1 MKKSQTNVP
10 QQLDD
15 DGVGHSEIASSNTLD
30 YKPRRTNFTPKKQP
44 SKEAVAQNLVSKYI
58 ALRDNPSYLSELAKS
73 NQIPLLLSTIE
84 ANGMNIVKG
93 MLLKD
98 IAEIRA
104 RQKDLSSQVYRR
116 QRKELQALR
125 KTEGEVTEE
134 QSYKSQVVPKGLGE
148 VVGARFEEM
157 GEMEAGKTMEEN
169 QIQAAEELEAVDEL
183 EAEPER
189 LLFVDARRELETL
202 IKLGYRGSP
211 LPEIVEVEKP
221 ELDYLRRL
229 SALWTT
235 FSSSRD
241 LSTSNPD
248 LKLALSFLYFLASPL
263 SPSSHAKA
271 LPPKTFL
278 PLAFEVFQHLVD
290 NVIPETSVAAT
301 PSYPDVPGSV
311 ILQLVFLRTISG
323 VSLDEGFLDLGKQAL
338 DSLALLRL
346 EYPSVARGISEE
358 NDTDVLLLQETI
370 ESHLTNLSVSR
381 QTEYQPA
388 LPSFSS
394 SASLSGLSHP
404 LLQVNEL
411 ISSHL
416 SAWLPTGK
424 TLSTRSSALLD
435 RFVEE
440 AVERNRWDV
449 ISSTWERWGESGSRG
464 GGWTM
469 RKYRRKL
476 AKWYC
481 GEAPFSTYPPV
492 ENGRLLRSPRPV
504 QIKQF
509 GELGAGTYRA
519 LTIQKAKLEDLGS
532 VSNDEKAKWIDL
544 LCSSK
549 ASNGRTHDLARR
561 FYTLFVK
568 QHPRGSLTPFIL
580 PGASLLRLIRVSTP
594 PVSSLTN
601 FTPAVIN
608 HFIASITSPA
618 SPYSSVAAGAKIDH
632 YDLSILAQCY
642 ALTGD
647 LQSMAQVYR
656 KLFEQK
662 MLPDVVDI
670 KTLLT
675 SAARRNPKFSVVLL
689 KQIQDAGLLIRKEW
703 IGAMMKAVIE
713 FYSASKSSGDR
724 GSTSEMRKVLD
735 GLEKYEKVALGLEG
749 GRSKEKREMSTKER
763 LLTLSSSATYK
774 SADLRNRTLP
784 FKSIIRS
791 VEFDEVSPYS
801 LTKLLL
807 SSQQTRDSKR
817 AIGLYNSAIEG
828 TGFFD
833 ETAFQIILS
842 TLLSDSVRS
851 STTPRDMIHNSLR
864 KYIEHAFSSPAHS
877 LRQAETLEL
886 SLRGI
891 IRLGDYNAFKQIMKL
906 SLERGLE
913 VPKVAILEMVRRWGV
928 EQVGKEEFGSVGGW
942 FEGVNERE
950 NRNDRRVREYL
961 EEKRMKEEQVG
972 DM

>member
-10 QQLDD
+10 SHDD
-15 DGVGHSEIASSNTLD
+15 RVVGQSEIAFVNNT
-30 YKPRRTNFTPKKQP
+30 RRTNFTPKKSP
-44 SKEAVAQNLVSKYI
+44 TKDEVAQNLVSKYI
-58 ALRDNPSYLSELAKS
+58 ALRDNPSYLAELAKS

-84 ANGMNIVKG
+84 MNGMNIIKG

-116 QRKELQALR
+116 QRKELQASR
-125 KTEGEVTEE
+125 KAEEELTEE
-134 QSYKSQVVPKGLGE
+134 QSDNLEVIPKGLGE
-148 VVGARFEEM
+148 VIGVKFEED
-157 GEMEAGKTMEEN
+157 G
-169 QIQAAEELEAVDEL
+169 ELEIETIGDDQVRAVEDL
-183 EAEPER
+183 EQVEDLDAEPEQLR
-189 LLFVDARRELETL
+189 FVNARRELEVL
-202 IKLGYRGSP
+202 IKVGYKGST
-211 LPEIVEVEKP
+211 LPEVVEVEKP
-221 ELDYLRRL
+221 ELDYLGRL

-241 LSTSNPD
+241 YSTSAAD
-248 LKLALSFLYFLASPL
+248 LKLSLSFLYFLSSPL
-263 SPSSHAKA
+263 LPSSHVEA

-290 NVIPETSVAAT
+290 NVILETSVAAT

-311 ILQLVFLRTISG
+311 ILQFVILRTISG
-323 VSLDEGFLDLGKQAL
+323 VSIDEGFLDLGKEAL
-338 DSLALLRL
+338 DSLAILRK
-346 EYPSVARGISEE
+346 EYPSVAIGISEA

-388 LPSFSS
+388 LPPFFSS
-394 SASLSGLSHP
+394 TSPRDPPHP

-411 ISSHL
+411 IQSHL
-416 SAWLPTGK
+416 SSWLPAGK
-424 TLSTRSSALLD
+424 ILSTRSSTLLD

-449 ISSTWERWGESGSRG
+449 ISSTWEQWGESGSRG

-504 QIKQF
+504 RIKQF
-509 GELGAGTYRA
+509 GELAAGTYRA

-568 QHPRGSLTPFIL
+568 RHPRGSLTPFVL

-594 PVSSLTN
+594 PVSSLNN

-618 SPYSSVAAGAKIDH
+618 SPYSSTIEGAKIDH

-656 KLFEQK
+656 KLFQQK
-662 MLPDVVDI
+662 MLPDVVDV

-675 SAARRNPKFSVVLL
+675 SAARRNPKFSLVLL
-689 KQIQDAGLLIRKEW
+689 KQVDETGILMRKEW

-713 FYSASKSSGDR
+713 FYGAGDSGA
-724 GSTSEMRKVLD
+724 TSEMRRILV
-735 GLEKYEKVALGLEG
+735 GLEKYERKAIAQAG
-749 GRSKEKREMSTKER
+749 GSHVQNGELSTRER
-763 LLTLSSSATYK
+763 LLTLCSSPTSKYTN
-774 SADLRNRTLP
+774 LRNLP
-784 FKSIIRS
+784 LPLRSIIRS

-807 SSQQTRDSKR
+807 STQQNRDWRRS
-817 AIGLYNSAIEG
+817 IGLYNSAIRG
-828 TGFFD
+828 SGFFD
-833 ETAFQIILS
+833 EKAFQIIIS
-842 TLLSDSVRS
+842 SLLSESAGSSDS
-851 STTPRDMIHNSLR
+851 TRDLLHTSLR
-864 KYIEHAFSSPAHS
+864 EYIEHAFSSPTHVLS
-877 LRQAETLEL
+877 QPETLEL

-891 IRLGDYNAFKQIMKL
+891 IRLGDYNAFKQVMRF

-913 VPKVAILEMVRRWGV
+913 VPKVAVLDMVRRWAV
-928 EQVGKEEFGSVGGW
+928 EQVGKEAFGSVGGW
-942 FEGVNERE
+942 FEGVAEGE
-950 NRNDRRVREYL
+950 NRKEKRVREFL
-961 EEKRMKEEQVG
+961 EGKRSNGGEEG
-972 DM
+972 RIDL